1 MTQLKFLDWKRSRV
15 GYTRRAARSTIRTV
29 GFGLP
34 SELLE
39 GVRNFGAIFESVIRQ
54 KLAVIRPTAVGAV
67 LYDRAAGRLYYAA
80 SRFLPGL
87 RIHPTLIGRVERLPA
102 VSAKGGALINTLV
115 PNRHAQTCCEFQALN
130 QALLD
135 GARER
140 DLELWCFRAATMEP
154 FPRCHNCRVTV
165 PRNQLARIWTC

>member
-1 MTQLKFLDWKRSRV
+1 MLEAVSAILESIIHQK
-15 GYTRRAARSTIRTV
+15 
-29 GFGLP
+29 P
-34 SELLE
+34 SVL
-39 GVRNFGAIFESVIRQ
+39 
-54 KLAVIRPTAVGAV
+54 RPSAVGAV

-87 RIHPTLIGRVERLPA
+87 RIHPTLMARVHALPA
-102 VSAKGGALINTLV
+102 VSTGGGAVINTLI
-115 PNRHAQTCCEFQALN
+115 PNRHAQTCSGFQALN

-165 PRNQLARIWTC
+165 PQNKLARIWTC